1 MIYLYYQKKGKVLS
15 MGVELKVLELENQ
28 IQEQRVKLVDDYLLN
43 SDINPKLCTLDDKM
57 AIYSMLTIK
66 AKKYKQNYS

>member
-1 MIYLYYQKKGKVLS
+1 
-15 MGVELKVLELENQ
+15 MGVELRVLELENQ

-57 AIYSMLTIK
+57 FIYAMLTIK
-66 AKKYKQNYS
+66 AKKYKQNFLDKLS

>member
-15 MGVELKVLELENQ
+15 MRVELRVLELENQ

-57 AIYSMLTIK
+57 SIYAMLTIK
-66 AKKYKQNYS
+66 AKKI